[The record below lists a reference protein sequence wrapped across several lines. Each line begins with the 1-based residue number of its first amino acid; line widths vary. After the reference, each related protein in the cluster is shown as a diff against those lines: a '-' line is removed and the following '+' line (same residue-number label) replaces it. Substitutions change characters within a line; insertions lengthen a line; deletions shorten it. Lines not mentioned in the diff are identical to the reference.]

1 MAVEIRPLSTRIQIQ
16 LDQGVDLNGKKILRS
31 KTLSNVKSNAADQ
44 DIYDVVE
51 ALTGLQTHL
60 VDAIRKIAQS
70 EMVNA

>member
-16 LDQGVDLNGKKILRS
+16 LDQGVDLNGKKIMRS

-51 ALTGLQTHL
+51 ALTGLQTYL